1 MSGGA
6 RIRTVT
12 LVLEGGHL
20 IKLGGAVDLPALI
33 GYLQEPSR
41 DGDIVEIQ
49 SNTDDRLILRRTAL
63 LGLIDSYMPYD
74 TKPSETKANDPF
86 PIKPYVAFENFL
98 PATDHQTVIAR
109 ALELEDKF
117 EVSTVTTGRNDYR
130 NSVMLSED
138 EIIGPM
144 FRRRIR
150 IAAADVA
157 HSLGLQLEVASG
169 DDIECQIT
177 AHRDG
182 GFFHAHN
189 DNGSP
194 GTASRV
200 LSYVYYFRVR
210 PGGFFGGELKLYE
223 PQTENGAEVI
233 GRNYCTISPV
243 DNSIVFFPSH
253 VWHEVLPTYVPSN
266 AFSDSRFTVNGWVR
280 QAHSPP

>member
-157 HSLGLQLEVASG
+157 HSWASNSRSPAVTTSNVKSRP
-169 DDIECQIT
+169 IAMAAFFTRIT
-177 AHRDG
+177 TTD
-182 GFFHAHN
+182 
-189 DNGSP
+189 P
-194 GTASRV
+194 PV
-200 LSYVYYFRVR
+200 
-210 PGGFFGGELKLYE
+210 
-223 PQTENGAEVI
+223 PQAA
-233 GRNYCTISPV
+233 C
-243 DNSIVFFPSH
+243 
-253 VWHEVLPTYVPSN
+253 
-266 AFSDSRFTVNGWVR
+266 
-280 QAHSPP
+280 